1 MIIMN
6 AKKLFSKWSL
16 GLLLF
21 GFGLVSNANNLQ
33 ITGTAVTGSNISFNV
48 SWENSWNANLA
59 PANWDAV
66 WIFVKYQDCATRQWY
81 HAAIATTGNTAA
93 SPLQVDLVPDAKGVF
108 LRRSAFGGGDIAST
122 AITLALNIP
131 AGTYNYK
138 VFGIEMVNIP
148 QGDFQVGDATS
159 TGTYS
164 SATITASSQSGG
176 LSAATL
182 GGASVNIP
190 ATFPMGYNSFYSMK
204 YEVTQE
210 QYVEFLNTL
219 TYDQQKE
226 RTGIDPIAA
235 PGTGAFTTG
244 SQYRNGVT
252 LITSGN
258 NSTLPAV
265 FACDATAG
273 VENNVDDGQNIAMN
287 WMSWADLAAYLD
299 WACLRPMT
307 ELEFEKICRGTAPR
321 VAGEYPWGTTDFNYY
336 STGSIVGGTGF
347 KSNEN
352 ISTIVNGRNL
362 WSNAVVVTGAGYGPC
377 RVGMF
382 ATSVTGR
389 SSSGAAYYGV
399 MEMAG
404 NVWERTVTT
413 GNATGAAFTGAL
425 GDGTLTVLGDAD
437 VATWPSS
444 TTALGLG
451 LRGNGYYN
459 TSANP
464 SRTSDR
470 TNATTAS
477 PTRSYTYGGR
487 GVR

>member
-1 MIIMN
+1 
-6 AKKLFSKWSL
+6 
-16 GLLLF
+16 
-21 GFGLVSNANNLQ
+21 
-33 ITGTAVTGSNISFNV
+33 
-48 SWENSWNANLA
+48 
-59 PANWDAV
+59 
-66 WIFVKYQDCATRQWY
+66 
-81 HAAIATTGNTAA
+81 
-93 SPLQVDLVPDAKGVF
+93 
-108 LRRSAFGGGDIAST
+108 
-122 AITLALNIP
+122 
-131 AGTYNYK
+131 
-138 VFGIEMVNIP
+138 
-148 QGDFQVGDATS
+148 
-159 TGTYS
+159 
-164 SATITASSQSGG
+164 
-176 LSAATL
+176 
-182 GGASVNIP
+182 
-190 ATFPMGYNSFYSMK
+190 MK

-336 STGSIVGGTGF
+336 STGSIATGTGF

-362 WSNAVVVTGAGYGPC
+362 WSNSGVVAGAGYGPC

-425 GDGTLTVLGDAD
+425 GDGALTVLGDAD

-459 TSANP
+459 TSTNP